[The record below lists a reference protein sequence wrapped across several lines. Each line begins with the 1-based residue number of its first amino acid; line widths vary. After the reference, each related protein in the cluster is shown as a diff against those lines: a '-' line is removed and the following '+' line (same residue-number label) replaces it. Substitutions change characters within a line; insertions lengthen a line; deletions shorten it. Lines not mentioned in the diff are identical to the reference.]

1 MTEAPDSLW
10 SIDLFRCESAILRSH
25 WVLVVMDHYTR
36 RIVGFGIHA
45 GTVDGRALCR
55 MFTHAIRGL
64 SRPTRLSSDHDPLSR
79 FHPWCANLR
88 VLQVT
93 EVKSVPYVPLSHPFV
108 ERLIGTLRRECVD
121 QLLFWSASDLAD
133 KLVAFQDFYN
143 AHRAHASLD
152 GRTPRPDTKGC
163 RTARPLPMGR
173 ALPWSLSDA
182 DRGVTSDQRRRWR
195 AGRRARVRRLSRH
208 SRAVRQLHAL
218 LMPSRQRR
226 GGLPAHGTRR
236 SNDVGFLR
244 IRHPHPHQIRTWRFP
259 PSGSSAD
266 VARDSRAT
274 TVRSCGD
281 MIRRRRSA
289 GHGSLRTIT
298 PTRAAFARPGP
309 GGYPF
314 PGVIAR
320 MQPSDSLIPIGLGSG
335 RPLPSAYPGAR
346 ATRSNEGLP
355 GVRAVLFQRAVV
367 VDPAGCGA
375 LLAHGAG
382 PAVAFRLHEALGTQE
397 DVVSRL
403 QGLRPTRS
411 RTYASATALPRS
423 PQGSLPAWV
432 GWPLTGRGSH
442 PLDDTQGFMT
452 YSSIPLD
459 RPAWPHHATTPRH
472 VPEEPA
478 EAVSGEGWRKDISCR
493 SVYPEKSSRM
503 SIASA

>member
-1 MTEAPDSLW
+1 
-10 SIDLFRCESAILRSH
+10 
-25 WVLVVMDHYTR
+25 
-36 RIVGFGIHA
+36 
-45 GTVDGRALCR
+45 
-55 MFTHAIRGL
+55 
-64 SRPTRLSSDHDPLSR
+64 
-79 FHPWCANLR
+79 
-88 VLQVT
+88 
-93 EVKSVPYVPLSHPFV
+93 
-108 ERLIGTLRRECVD
+108 
-121 QLLFWSASDLAD
+121 
-133 KLVAFQDFYN
+133 
-143 AHRAHASLD
+143 
-152 GRTPRPDTKGC
+152 
-163 RTARPLPMGR
+163 
-173 ALPWSLSDA
+173 
-182 DRGVTSDQRRRWR
+182 
-195 AGRRARVRRLSRH
+195 
-208 SRAVRQLHAL
+208 
-218 LMPSRQRR
+218 
-226 GGLPAHGTRR
+226 
-236 SNDVGFLR
+236 
-244 IRHPHPHQIRTWRFP
+244 
-259 PSGSSAD
+259 
-266 VARDSRAT
+266 
-274 TVRSCGD
+274 

-459 RPAWPHHATTPRH
+459 RPAWPHHAPTPQASRTRSVNRGNIDSERGCRDLATVSSRFGH
-472 VPEEPA
+472 TDGTSANFLIPRKFEGATGTVCQVRSSGVPVGVLVTCTFSIAKRSADP
-478 EAVSGEGWRKDISCR
+478 VSGPGSRILRTVCSRFGSWCGRLAAREPRRCR
-493 SVYPEKSSRM
+493 PQRPPDFTGEKRRTGHAPANSRID
-503 SIASA
+503 S

>member
-1 MTEAPDSLW
+1 MSHRHVERGPDCRSASSPRGTSSYTWDEPSTASLPCD
-10 SIDLFRCESAILRSH
+10 SCGDEK
-25 WVLVVMDHYTR
+25 
-36 RIVGFGIHA
+36 GGPN
-45 GTVDGRALCR
+45 
-55 MFTHAIRGL
+55 
-64 SRPTRLSSDHDPLSR
+64 RPTR
-79 FHPWCANLR
+79 
-88 VLQVT
+88 
-93 EVKSVPYVPLSHPFV
+93 
-108 ERLIGTLRRECVD
+108 
-121 QLLFWSASDLAD
+121 
-133 KLVAFQDFYN
+133 
-143 AHRAHASLD
+143 
-152 GRTPRPDTKGC
+152 
-163 RTARPLPMGR
+163 
-173 ALPWSLSDA
+173 
-182 DRGVTSDQRRRWR
+182 
-195 AGRRARVRRLSRH
+195 
-208 SRAVRQLHAL
+208 
-218 LMPSRQRR
+218 
-226 GGLPAHGTRR
+226 RR
-236 SNDVGFLR
+236 SFSSSPGGSLPR
-244 IRHPHPHQIRTWRFP
+244 GPHQIRTWRFP

-266 VARDSRAT
+266 VARGSRAT

-459 RPAWPHHATTPRH
+459 RPAWPHHATTPRRSTGAAAGP
-472 VPEEPA
+472 VRR
-478 EAVSGEGWRKDISCR
+478 VSR
-493 SVYPEKSSRM
+493 SPRRRWASYERPRESSARYT
-503 SIASA
+503 SLAG

>member
-1 MTEAPDSLW
+1 MRTTPPHPQMVFSSSPGGSLP
-10 SIDLFRCESAILRSH
+10 
-25 WVLVVMDHYTR
+25 
-36 RIVGFGIHA
+36 
-45 GTVDGRALCR
+45 
-55 MFTHAIRGL
+55 RG
-64 SRPTRLSSDHDPLSR
+64 
-79 FHPWCANLR
+79 
-88 VLQVT
+88 
-93 EVKSVPYVPLSHPFV
+93 
-108 ERLIGTLRRECVD
+108 
-121 QLLFWSASDLAD
+121 
-133 KLVAFQDFYN
+133 
-143 AHRAHASLD
+143 
-152 GRTPRPDTKGC
+152 
-163 RTARPLPMGR
+163 
-173 ALPWSLSDA
+173 
-182 DRGVTSDQRRRWR
+182 
-195 AGRRARVRRLSRH
+195 
-208 SRAVRQLHAL
+208 
-218 LMPSRQRR
+218 
-226 GGLPAHGTRR
+226 
-236 SNDVGFLR
+236 
-244 IRHPHPHQIRTWRFP
+244 PHQIRTWRFP

-266 VARDSRAT
+266 VARGSRAT

-382 PAVAFRLHEALGTQE
+382 TAVAFRLHEALGTQE

-452 YSSIPLD
+452 YSSIHLD
-459 RPAWPHHATTPRH
+459 RPAWPHHATTLEMASRKGTFWPREKGPRGN
-472 VPEEPA
+472 VKRDPA
-478 EAVSGEGWRKDISCR
+478 AT
-493 SVYPEKSSRM
+493 
-503 SIASA
+503 

>member
-1 MTEAPDSLW
+1 MTSPRFRSPCSYSDQFLTEYLVLYFGGTRLDVRAAIGSAP
-10 SIDLFRCESAILRSH
+10 
-25 WVLVVMDHYTR
+25 VNR
-36 RIVGFGIHA
+36 RLTGKSRPPYPRRQAGFSSSPG
-45 GTVDGRALCR
+45 GS
-55 MFTHAIRGL
+55 L
-64 SRPTRLSSDHDPLSR
+64 SR
-79 FHPWCANLR
+79 
-88 VLQVT
+88 
-93 EVKSVPYVPLSHPFV
+93 
-108 ERLIGTLRRECVD
+108 G
-121 QLLFWSASDLAD
+121 
-133 KLVAFQDFYN
+133 
-143 AHRAHASLD
+143 
-152 GRTPRPDTKGC
+152 
-163 RTARPLPMGR
+163 
-173 ALPWSLSDA
+173 
-182 DRGVTSDQRRRWR
+182 
-195 AGRRARVRRLSRH
+195 
-208 SRAVRQLHAL
+208 
-218 LMPSRQRR
+218 
-226 GGLPAHGTRR
+226 
-236 SNDVGFLR
+236 
-244 IRHPHPHQIRTWRFP
+244 PHQIRTWRFP

-266 VARDSRAT
+266 VARGSRAT

-309 GGYPF
+309 GGSPF

-320 MQPSDSLIPIGLGSG
+320 MQPSDTLIPIGLGSG

-382 PAVAFRLHEALGTQE
+382 TAVAFRLHEALGTQE

-459 RPAWPHHATTPRH
+459 RPAWPHHAPTPRR
-472 VPEEPA
+472 
-478 EAVSGEGWRKDISCR
+478 W
-493 SVYPEKSSRM
+493 
-503 SIASA
+503 

>member
-1 MTEAPDSLW
+1 
-10 SIDLFRCESAILRSH
+10 
-25 WVLVVMDHYTR
+25 
-36 RIVGFGIHA
+36 
-45 GTVDGRALCR
+45 
-55 MFTHAIRGL
+55 
-64 SRPTRLSSDHDPLSR
+64 
-79 FHPWCANLR
+79 
-88 VLQVT
+88 
-93 EVKSVPYVPLSHPFV
+93 
-108 ERLIGTLRRECVD
+108 
-121 QLLFWSASDLAD
+121 
-133 KLVAFQDFYN
+133 
-143 AHRAHASLD
+143 
-152 GRTPRPDTKGC
+152 
-163 RTARPLPMGR
+163 
-173 ALPWSLSDA
+173 
-182 DRGVTSDQRRRWR
+182 
-195 AGRRARVRRLSRH
+195 
-208 SRAVRQLHAL
+208 
-218 LMPSRQRR
+218 
-226 GGLPAHGTRR
+226 
-236 SNDVGFLR
+236 
-244 IRHPHPHQIRTWRFP
+244 
-259 PSGSSAD
+259 
-266 VARDSRAT
+266 
-274 TVRSCGD
+274 

-320 MQPSDSLIPIGLGSG
+320 MQSSDSLIPIGLGSG

-382 PAVAFRLHEALGTQE
+382 TAVAFRLYEALGTQE

-459 RPAWPHHATTPRH
+459 RPAWPHRAPTPSKPWSTSVAHLHHLGRGIIGNATDDNPRRPRTSACAGDTSRRPRAH
-472 VPEEPA
+472 FLSVPQISCAHERRG
-478 EAVSGEGWRKDISCR
+478 GEGVW
-493 SVYPEKSSRM
+493 
-503 SIASA
+503 SIKVPNRVGQNGNPK

>member
-1 MTEAPDSLW
+1 M
-10 SIDLFRCESAILRSH
+10 
-25 WVLVVMDHYTR
+25 
-36 RIVGFGIHA
+36 RIVA
-45 GTVDGRALCR
+45 GQ
-55 MFTHAIRGL
+55 F
-64 SRPTRLSSDHDPLSR
+64 RLSSSP
-79 FHPWCANLR
+79 
-88 VLQVT
+88 
-93 EVKSVPYVPLSHPFV
+93 
-108 ERLIGTLRRECVD
+108 GG
-121 QLLFWSASDLAD
+121 
-133 KLVAFQDFYN
+133 
-143 AHRAHASLD
+143 SL
-152 GRTPRPDTKGC
+152 PRG
-163 RTARPLPMGR
+163 
-173 ALPWSLSDA
+173 
-182 DRGVTSDQRRRWR
+182 
-195 AGRRARVRRLSRH
+195 
-208 SRAVRQLHAL
+208 
-218 LMPSRQRR
+218 
-226 GGLPAHGTRR
+226 
-236 SNDVGFLR
+236 
-244 IRHPHPHQIRTWRFP
+244 PHQIRTWRFP

-266 VARDSRAT
+266 VARGSRAT

-459 RPAWPHHATTPRH
+459 RPAWPHHAPTPFAKARRTCA
-472 VPEEPA
+472 VARPA
-478 EAVSGEGWRKDISCR
+478 TPVAPTSSTGTSTACAALTMSSGRTGRCSAVERPGRQRCTPAG
-493 SVYPEKSSRM
+493 
-503 SIASA
+503 

>member
-1 MTEAPDSLW
+1 
-10 SIDLFRCESAILRSH
+10 
-25 WVLVVMDHYTR
+25 
-36 RIVGFGIHA
+36 
-45 GTVDGRALCR
+45 
-55 MFTHAIRGL
+55 
-64 SRPTRLSSDHDPLSR
+64 
-79 FHPWCANLR
+79 
-88 VLQVT
+88 
-93 EVKSVPYVPLSHPFV
+93 
-108 ERLIGTLRRECVD
+108 
-121 QLLFWSASDLAD
+121 
-133 KLVAFQDFYN
+133 
-143 AHRAHASLD
+143 
-152 GRTPRPDTKGC
+152 
-163 RTARPLPMGR
+163 
-173 ALPWSLSDA
+173 
-182 DRGVTSDQRRRWR
+182 
-195 AGRRARVRRLSRH
+195 
-208 SRAVRQLHAL
+208 
-218 LMPSRQRR
+218 
-226 GGLPAHGTRR
+226 
-236 SNDVGFLR
+236 
-244 IRHPHPHQIRTWRFP
+244 
-259 PSGSSAD
+259 
-266 VARDSRAT
+266 
-274 TVRSCGD
+274 

-382 PAVAFRLHEALGTQE
+382 TAVAFRLHEALGTQE

-459 RPAWPHHATTPRH
+459 RPAWPHHATTPLYGS
-472 VPEEPA
+472 A
-478 EAVSGEGWRKDISCR
+478 ISGVKKEGILRRRCATGQSNT
-493 SVYPEKSSRM
+493 
-503 SIASA
+503 

>member
-1 MTEAPDSLW
+1 
-10 SIDLFRCESAILRSH
+10 
-25 WVLVVMDHYTR
+25 
-36 RIVGFGIHA
+36 
-45 GTVDGRALCR
+45 
-55 MFTHAIRGL
+55 
-64 SRPTRLSSDHDPLSR
+64 
-79 FHPWCANLR
+79 
-88 VLQVT
+88 
-93 EVKSVPYVPLSHPFV
+93 
-108 ERLIGTLRRECVD
+108 
-121 QLLFWSASDLAD
+121 
-133 KLVAFQDFYN
+133 
-143 AHRAHASLD
+143 
-152 GRTPRPDTKGC
+152 
-163 RTARPLPMGR
+163 
-173 ALPWSLSDA
+173 
-182 DRGVTSDQRRRWR
+182 
-195 AGRRARVRRLSRH
+195 
-208 SRAVRQLHAL
+208 
-218 LMPSRQRR
+218 
-226 GGLPAHGTRR
+226 
-236 SNDVGFLR
+236 
-244 IRHPHPHQIRTWRFP
+244 
-259 PSGSSAD
+259 
-266 VARDSRAT
+266 
-274 TVRSCGD
+274 

-309 GGYPF
+309 GGYLF

-335 RPLPSAYPGAR
+335 RPVPSAYPGAR

-382 PAVAFRLHEALGTQE
+382 TAVAFRLHEALGTQE

-459 RPAWPHHATTPRH
+459 RPAWPHHATTPHANAALYR
-472 VPEEPA
+472 
-478 EAVSGEGWRKDISCR
+478 AVII
-493 SVYPEKSSRM
+493 RM
-503 SIASA
+503 RFHQPTRDYVARRTADGRTKREIIRCLKRFLAREIYQRVMTDFRTRQAVIQAA

>member
-1 MTEAPDSLW
+1 MTRYFVLYVGWTLDFILLRVVVGWVSARHQDNAGLW
-10 SIDLFRCESAILRSH
+10 SPQAR
-25 WVLVVMDHYTR
+25 
-36 RIVGFGIHA
+36 GFSSSPG
-45 GTVDGRALCR
+45 GSLP
-55 MFTHAIRGL
+55 RG
-64 SRPTRLSSDHDPLSR
+64 
-79 FHPWCANLR
+79 
-88 VLQVT
+88 
-93 EVKSVPYVPLSHPFV
+93 
-108 ERLIGTLRRECVD
+108 
-121 QLLFWSASDLAD
+121 
-133 KLVAFQDFYN
+133 
-143 AHRAHASLD
+143 
-152 GRTPRPDTKGC
+152 
-163 RTARPLPMGR
+163 
-173 ALPWSLSDA
+173 
-182 DRGVTSDQRRRWR
+182 
-195 AGRRARVRRLSRH
+195 
-208 SRAVRQLHAL
+208 
-218 LMPSRQRR
+218 
-226 GGLPAHGTRR
+226 
-236 SNDVGFLR
+236 
-244 IRHPHPHQIRTWRFP
+244 PHQIRTRRFP

-266 VARDSRAT
+266 VARGSRAT

-459 RPAWPHHATTPRH
+459 RPAWPHHAPTPRRALGARSARP
-472 VPEEPA
+472 VRRQ
-478 EAVSGEGWRKDISCR
+478 AVSSRR
-493 SVYPEKSSRM
+493 SAPRPWMY
-503 SIASA
+503 SAW

>member
-1 MTEAPDSLW
+1 MQAKPPHPRRVFSSSPGGSLP
-10 SIDLFRCESAILRSH
+10 
-25 WVLVVMDHYTR
+25 
-36 RIVGFGIHA
+36 
-45 GTVDGRALCR
+45 
-55 MFTHAIRGL
+55 RG
-64 SRPTRLSSDHDPLSR
+64 
-79 FHPWCANLR
+79 
-88 VLQVT
+88 
-93 EVKSVPYVPLSHPFV
+93 
-108 ERLIGTLRRECVD
+108 
-121 QLLFWSASDLAD
+121 
-133 KLVAFQDFYN
+133 
-143 AHRAHASLD
+143 
-152 GRTPRPDTKGC
+152 
-163 RTARPLPMGR
+163 
-173 ALPWSLSDA
+173 
-182 DRGVTSDQRRRWR
+182 
-195 AGRRARVRRLSRH
+195 
-208 SRAVRQLHAL
+208 
-218 LMPSRQRR
+218 
-226 GGLPAHGTRR
+226 
-236 SNDVGFLR
+236 
-244 IRHPHPHQIRTWRFP
+244 PHQIRTWRFP

-266 VARDSRAT
+266 VARGSRAT

-459 RPAWPHHATTPRH
+459 RPAWPHHATTPASGIQPSGIHPQPGPGGCSCSTVLARP
-472 VPEEPA
+472 VAACATIAGRFVSVGPCVSRGAQAGGVRPLPPPA
-478 EAVSGEGWRKDISCR
+478 TRRCRGAVRPYAGTGKMKRDPAAR
-493 SVYPEKSSRM
+493 
-503 SIASA
+503 

>member
-1 MTEAPDSLW
+1 MQAKPPHPRRVFSSSPGGSLP
-10 SIDLFRCESAILRSH
+10 
-25 WVLVVMDHYTR
+25 
-36 RIVGFGIHA
+36 
-45 GTVDGRALCR
+45 
-55 MFTHAIRGL
+55 RG
-64 SRPTRLSSDHDPLSR
+64 
-79 FHPWCANLR
+79 
-88 VLQVT
+88 
-93 EVKSVPYVPLSHPFV
+93 
-108 ERLIGTLRRECVD
+108 
-121 QLLFWSASDLAD
+121 
-133 KLVAFQDFYN
+133 
-143 AHRAHASLD
+143 
-152 GRTPRPDTKGC
+152 
-163 RTARPLPMGR
+163 
-173 ALPWSLSDA
+173 
-182 DRGVTSDQRRRWR
+182 
-195 AGRRARVRRLSRH
+195 
-208 SRAVRQLHAL
+208 
-218 LMPSRQRR
+218 
-226 GGLPAHGTRR
+226 
-236 SNDVGFLR
+236 
-244 IRHPHPHQIRTWRFP
+244 PHQIRTWRFP

-266 VARDSRAT
+266 VARGSRAT

-403 QGLRPTRS
+403 QGLRPTPS

-459 RPAWPHHATTPRH
+459 RPAWPHHATTPRAVLIEDQALH
-472 VPEEPA
+472 AKTDAWYVFGPA
-478 EAVSGEGWRKDISCR
+478 VGKRTIQD
-493 SVYPEKSSRM
+493 SVLISSRKRRTIM
-503 SIASA
+503 SVVSKGGIHGEVFRDVAQDALARSGILNVRIAVCPISARMQRVPWRAQIRTRLRIVTVLSKAVADADFIVPNRLEEMNEVVLGGFLPSRLDN

>member
-1 MTEAPDSLW
+1 MRATPPHPQRVFSSSPGGSLP
-10 SIDLFRCESAILRSH
+10 
-25 WVLVVMDHYTR
+25 
-36 RIVGFGIHA
+36 
-45 GTVDGRALCR
+45 
-55 MFTHAIRGL
+55 RG
-64 SRPTRLSSDHDPLSR
+64 
-79 FHPWCANLR
+79 
-88 VLQVT
+88 
-93 EVKSVPYVPLSHPFV
+93 
-108 ERLIGTLRRECVD
+108 
-121 QLLFWSASDLAD
+121 
-133 KLVAFQDFYN
+133 
-143 AHRAHASLD
+143 
-152 GRTPRPDTKGC
+152 
-163 RTARPLPMGR
+163 
-173 ALPWSLSDA
+173 
-182 DRGVTSDQRRRWR
+182 
-195 AGRRARVRRLSRH
+195 
-208 SRAVRQLHAL
+208 
-218 LMPSRQRR
+218 
-226 GGLPAHGTRR
+226 
-236 SNDVGFLR
+236 
-244 IRHPHPHQIRTWRFP
+244 PHQIRTWRFP

-266 VARDSRAT
+266 VARGSRAT

-382 PAVAFRLHEALGTQE
+382 TAVAFRLHEALGTQE

-459 RPAWPHHATTPRH
+459 RPAWPHHATTPQR
-472 VPEEPA
+472 VF
-478 EAVSGEGWRKDISCR
+478 
-493 SVYPEKSSRM
+493 SSSPGGSLPRGPPC
-503 SIASA
+503 ANDL

>member
-1 MTEAPDSLW
+1 
-10 SIDLFRCESAILRSH
+10 
-25 WVLVVMDHYTR
+25 
-36 RIVGFGIHA
+36 
-45 GTVDGRALCR
+45 
-55 MFTHAIRGL
+55 
-64 SRPTRLSSDHDPLSR
+64 
-79 FHPWCANLR
+79 
-88 VLQVT
+88 
-93 EVKSVPYVPLSHPFV
+93 
-108 ERLIGTLRRECVD
+108 
-121 QLLFWSASDLAD
+121 
-133 KLVAFQDFYN
+133 
-143 AHRAHASLD
+143 
-152 GRTPRPDTKGC
+152 
-163 RTARPLPMGR
+163 
-173 ALPWSLSDA
+173 
-182 DRGVTSDQRRRWR
+182 
-195 AGRRARVRRLSRH
+195 
-208 SRAVRQLHAL
+208 
-218 LMPSRQRR
+218 
-226 GGLPAHGTRR
+226 
-236 SNDVGFLR
+236 
-244 IRHPHPHQIRTWRFP
+244 
-259 PSGSSAD
+259 
-266 VARDSRAT
+266 
-274 TVRSCGD
+274 

-459 RPAWPHHATTPRH
+459 RPAWPHHATTPQPGGGPTRSAPPPRALPRPSASCDAAPRKGARPPRH
-472 VPEEPA
+472 RLAAGGRTPPTCAPRLAHRYDPA
-478 EAVSGEGWRKDISCR
+478 RDRGTRGDGAGRRGRTRARARRPVIGNAQPGRGDRRCPAPGASRPRATLAKVVDRARLPGGGAVANSTRAHGIRHRCGHWLLERTCERNPGLRVRPGYGGRAWSAGSGPGHSA
-493 SVYPEKSSRM
+493 SNGA
-503 SIASA
+503 ASATSGSGDYSTTTPGRPEPSAR

>member
-1 MTEAPDSLW
+1 M
-10 SIDLFRCESAILRSH
+10 
-25 WVLVVMDHYTR
+25 
-36 RIVGFGIHA
+36 RIVA
-45 GTVDGRALCR
+45 GQFRFSSSPGGSLP
-55 MFTHAIRGL
+55 RG
-64 SRPTRLSSDHDPLSR
+64 
-79 FHPWCANLR
+79 
-88 VLQVT
+88 
-93 EVKSVPYVPLSHPFV
+93 
-108 ERLIGTLRRECVD
+108 
-121 QLLFWSASDLAD
+121 
-133 KLVAFQDFYN
+133 
-143 AHRAHASLD
+143 
-152 GRTPRPDTKGC
+152 
-163 RTARPLPMGR
+163 
-173 ALPWSLSDA
+173 
-182 DRGVTSDQRRRWR
+182 
-195 AGRRARVRRLSRH
+195 
-208 SRAVRQLHAL
+208 
-218 LMPSRQRR
+218 
-226 GGLPAHGTRR
+226 
-236 SNDVGFLR
+236 
-244 IRHPHPHQIRTWRFP
+244 PHQIRTWRFP

-266 VARDSRAT
+266 VARGSRAT
-274 TVRSCGD
+274 TVRSRGD

-382 PAVAFRLHEALGTQE
+382 TAVAFRLHEALGTQE

-459 RPAWPHHATTPRH
+459 RPAWPHHAPTPRLGVQQSAREATLQHDAIEIDQGTRPRRRAAWVRRDWAAERTNTPREVVEAHGFRSSFRDWAAERTNTPREVVEAALAHTVQNPTEAAYARSDLFERRRRLMDDWAAYLSGAHEH
-472 VPEEPA
+472 V
-478 EAVSGEGWRKDISCR
+478 
-493 SVYPEKSSRM
+493 
-503 SIASA
+503 IAP

>member
-1 MTEAPDSLW
+1 
-10 SIDLFRCESAILRSH
+10 
-25 WVLVVMDHYTR
+25 
-36 RIVGFGIHA
+36 
-45 GTVDGRALCR
+45 
-55 MFTHAIRGL
+55 
-64 SRPTRLSSDHDPLSR
+64 
-79 FHPWCANLR
+79 
-88 VLQVT
+88 
-93 EVKSVPYVPLSHPFV
+93 
-108 ERLIGTLRRECVD
+108 
-121 QLLFWSASDLAD
+121 
-133 KLVAFQDFYN
+133 
-143 AHRAHASLD
+143 
-152 GRTPRPDTKGC
+152 
-163 RTARPLPMGR
+163 
-173 ALPWSLSDA
+173 
-182 DRGVTSDQRRRWR
+182 
-195 AGRRARVRRLSRH
+195 
-208 SRAVRQLHAL
+208 
-218 LMPSRQRR
+218 
-226 GGLPAHGTRR
+226 
-236 SNDVGFLR
+236 
-244 IRHPHPHQIRTWRFP
+244 
-259 PSGSSAD
+259 
-266 VARDSRAT
+266 
-274 TVRSCGD
+274 

-382 PAVAFRLHEALGTQE
+382 TAVAFRLHEALGTQE

-459 RPAWPHHATTPRH
+459 RPAWPHHATTPHIAAANEGLVVGRPVRH
-472 VPEEPA
+472 AIFRLVRGMDLRLHPCSVAPA
-478 EAVSGEGWRKDISCR
+478 EGHEKGRPNRPIPAGSSCNNADTRPRDPPGDHWQHACGAYSSTSSAAGRGAGSGLRGSR
-493 SVYPEKSSRM
+493 SSRV
-503 SIASA
+503 AA

>member
-1 MTEAPDSLW
+1 
-10 SIDLFRCESAILRSH
+10 
-25 WVLVVMDHYTR
+25 
-36 RIVGFGIHA
+36 
-45 GTVDGRALCR
+45 
-55 MFTHAIRGL
+55 
-64 SRPTRLSSDHDPLSR
+64 
-79 FHPWCANLR
+79 
-88 VLQVT
+88 
-93 EVKSVPYVPLSHPFV
+93 
-108 ERLIGTLRRECVD
+108 
-121 QLLFWSASDLAD
+121 
-133 KLVAFQDFYN
+133 
-143 AHRAHASLD
+143 
-152 GRTPRPDTKGC
+152 
-163 RTARPLPMGR
+163 
-173 ALPWSLSDA
+173 
-182 DRGVTSDQRRRWR
+182 
-195 AGRRARVRRLSRH
+195 
-208 SRAVRQLHAL
+208 
-218 LMPSRQRR
+218 
-226 GGLPAHGTRR
+226 
-236 SNDVGFLR
+236 
-244 IRHPHPHQIRTWRFP
+244 
-259 PSGSSAD
+259 
-266 VARDSRAT
+266 
-274 TVRSCGD
+274 

-459 RPAWPHHATTPRH
+459 RPAWPHHATTPRRWSTS
-472 VPEEPA
+472 PIQYANNRA
-478 EAVSGEGWRKDISCR
+478 EVSHQPTRQRERQMRRFTSAAQLQRFASVHGIVQNLFRVSRHLLRSAHHRLLRTRAFVEWDAVTC
-493 SVYPEKSSRM
+493 
-503 SIASA
+503 AC

>member
-1 MTEAPDSLW
+1 MRDPSTAAARP
-10 SIDLFRCESAILRSH
+10 AGRSGGG
-25 WVLVVMDHYTR
+25 VSR
-36 RIVGFGIHA
+36 R
-45 GTVDGRALCR
+45 R
-55 MFTHAIRGL
+55 
-64 SRPTRLSSDHDPLSR
+64 SSPR
-79 FHPWCANLR
+79 TTTP
-88 VLQVT
+88 
-93 EVKSVPYVPLSHPFV
+93 SHRHV
-108 ERLIGTLRRECVD
+108 ERGPGCRP
-121 QLLFWSASDLAD
+121 ASSPRDISSCMWD
-133 KLVAFQDFYN
+133 GPST
-143 AHRAHASLD
+143 ASLSC
-152 GRTPRPDTKGC
+152 GSCGGSREVQATPPHPRRVFSSSPGGS
-163 RTARPLPMGR
+163 LP
-173 ALPWSLSDA
+173 
-182 DRGVTSDQRRRWR
+182 RG
-195 AGRRARVRRLSRH
+195 
-208 SRAVRQLHAL
+208 
-218 LMPSRQRR
+218 
-226 GGLPAHGTRR
+226 
-236 SNDVGFLR
+236 
-244 IRHPHPHQIRTWRFP
+244 PHQIRTWRFP

-266 VARDSRAT
+266 VARGSRAT

-298 PTRAAFARPGP
+298 PPRAAFARPGP

-320 MQPSDSLIPIGLGSG
+320 MQPSDSLIPIGRGSG

-397 DVVSRL
+397 DVISRL

-459 RPAWPHHATTPRH
+459 RGLPGRTMQQRPKVARERP
-472 VPEEPA
+472 
-478 EAVSGEGWRKDISCR
+478 
-493 SVYPEKSSRM
+493 
-503 SIASA
+503 

>member
-1 MTEAPDSLW
+1 
-10 SIDLFRCESAILRSH
+10 
-25 WVLVVMDHYTR
+25 
-36 RIVGFGIHA
+36 
-45 GTVDGRALCR
+45 
-55 MFTHAIRGL
+55 
-64 SRPTRLSSDHDPLSR
+64 
-79 FHPWCANLR
+79 
-88 VLQVT
+88 
-93 EVKSVPYVPLSHPFV
+93 
-108 ERLIGTLRRECVD
+108 
-121 QLLFWSASDLAD
+121 
-133 KLVAFQDFYN
+133 
-143 AHRAHASLD
+143 
-152 GRTPRPDTKGC
+152 
-163 RTARPLPMGR
+163 
-173 ALPWSLSDA
+173 
-182 DRGVTSDQRRRWR
+182 
-195 AGRRARVRRLSRH
+195 
-208 SRAVRQLHAL
+208 
-218 LMPSRQRR
+218 
-226 GGLPAHGTRR
+226 
-236 SNDVGFLR
+236 
-244 IRHPHPHQIRTWRFP
+244 
-259 PSGSSAD
+259 
-266 VARDSRAT
+266 
-274 TVRSCGD
+274 

-335 RPLPSAYPGAR
+335 RPLPSAYPSAR

-382 PAVAFRLHEALGTQE
+382 TAVAFRLHEALGTQE

-459 RPAWPHHATTPRH
+459 RPAWPHHATTPQIGGAGGRH
-472 VPEEPA
+472 RREALTSRPPPDARTTCLQKAISRSTASETGPRLSPRPSSWETATTHRKHRLPSLCRLEDPNCPLTSVRIQHPSIDLLAHEWLRDAWPNRRGAAGRRTWASSPNDDLPRAQLRVAEGCIAGIEGSEDQLALPAGRYDRIRPPA
-478 EAVSGEGWRKDISCR
+478 EFLA
-493 SVYPEKSSRM
+493 
-503 SIASA
+503 

>member
-1 MTEAPDSLW
+1 MTSPRFRSPCSYSDQFLTEYLVLYFGGTRLDVRAAIGSAP
-10 SIDLFRCESAILRSH
+10 
-25 WVLVVMDHYTR
+25 VNR
-36 RIVGFGIHA
+36 RLTDKSRPPYPRRQA
-45 GTVDGRALCR
+45 
-55 MFTHAIRGL
+55 GL
-64 SRPTRLSSDHDPLSR
+64 SSSP
-79 FHPWCANLR
+79 
-88 VLQVT
+88 
-93 EVKSVPYVPLSHPFV
+93 
-108 ERLIGTLRRECVD
+108 GG
-121 QLLFWSASDLAD
+121 
-133 KLVAFQDFYN
+133 
-143 AHRAHASLD
+143 SL
-152 GRTPRPDTKGC
+152 PRG
-163 RTARPLPMGR
+163 
-173 ALPWSLSDA
+173 
-182 DRGVTSDQRRRWR
+182 
-195 AGRRARVRRLSRH
+195 
-208 SRAVRQLHAL
+208 
-218 LMPSRQRR
+218 
-226 GGLPAHGTRR
+226 
-236 SNDVGFLR
+236 
-244 IRHPHPHQIRTWRFP
+244 PHQIRTWRFP

-266 VARDSRAT
+266 VARGSRAT

-320 MQPSDSLIPIGLGSG
+320 MQSSDSLIPIGLGSG

-382 PAVAFRLHEALGTQE
+382 TAVAFRLYEALGTQE

-459 RPAWPHHATTPRH
+459 RPAWPHHATTPRTKKAGAPH
-472 VPEEPA
+472 LEVK
-478 EAVSGEGWRKDISCR
+478 RL
-493 SVYPEKSSRM
+493 
-503 SIASA
+503 